1 MTAPQGWICGPRIY
15 EFAGWTF
22 GYGYTGVWPLKKDGE
37 LRKRCGKKFFKDVEP
52 FLKLSDKKKRRY
64 RIGGGCQ
71 SF

>member
-1 MTAPQGWICGPRIY
+1 MTEIHGYICSAKIY

-22 GYGYTGVWPLKKDGE
+22 EYGYTWVWPLKKDGE
-37 LRKRCGKKFFKDVEP
+37 LRKRCGKKFWKDIDP

-64 RIGGGCQ
+64 RVGGGCQ